1 MKKRIK
7 ITTKKVQE
15 KIDSLIAAHLLTGGK
30 MPVRIKMGNR
40 AYQIATHNVHRKGVE
55 YRLADWQYKLDMK
68 LEYAGGFDAYSMV
81 DIFKQVY
88 APNVRHY
95 LATSNAL
102 LRAFE
107 RTP

>member
-1 MKKRIK
+1 MKKRVK

-15 KIDSLIAAHLLTGGK
+15 KIDSLVAAHLLTGGE
-30 MPVRIKMGNR
+30 MPVRIRMGNR

-68 LEYAGGFDAYSMV
+68 LEYAGFDVHSMNG
-81 DIFKQVY
+81 IFKQVY
-88 APNVRHY
+88 LPGLKSQLNNS
-95 LATSNAL
+95 TIL
-102 LRAFE
+102 LRALE